1 MYFDTTAYPSQ
12 VYWEVTRALDK
23 MKSAKKPI
31 FWRLSSLSDLTYH
44 WPDRKIIDAFGP
56 LLAWLH
62 GKRDLAPEALRRW
75 AISLFPN
82 VAYVETKL
90 KPRIEHAIRI
100 TKSVNPKASHKIM
113 RIKLT
118 PRYEVAVS

>member
-1 MYFDTTAYPSQ
+1 M
-12 VYWEVTRALDK
+12 
-23 MKSAKKPI
+23 
-31 FWRLSSLSDLTYH
+31 
-44 WPDRKIIDAFGP
+44 
-56 LLAWLH
+56 AWLH
-62 GKRDLAPEALRRW
+62 GKGAIGVATLNRDLAPEALRRW